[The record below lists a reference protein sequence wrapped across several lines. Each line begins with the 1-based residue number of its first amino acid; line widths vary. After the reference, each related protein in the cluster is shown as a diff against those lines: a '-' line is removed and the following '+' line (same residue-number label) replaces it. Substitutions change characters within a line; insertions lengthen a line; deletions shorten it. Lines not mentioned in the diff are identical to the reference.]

1 MKRVTH
7 LMIVGVFLLFTASCK
22 KTDSG
27 SGGTYP
33 RQVSITYR
41 VSSITTN
48 SLVLITYDNESGG
61 QATVGTPVLPFTK
74 TISRTVSKY
83 TVITVGFA
91 VNPAQTVKLE
101 ILVNNTVVK
110 SQEYTAANSA
120 MSYTFQ

>member
-1 MKRVTH
+1 
-7 LMIVGVFLLFTASCK
+7 MIVGVFLLFTASCK
-22 KTDSG
+22 KPDSG

-74 TISRTVSKY
+74 TISRTGKQIHCNYSW
-83 TVITVGFA
+83 ICCQPF
-91 VNPAQTVKLE
+91 QTVKLE
-101 ILVNNTVVK
+101 ILVNNAVR
-110 SQEYTAANSA
+110 
-120 MSYTFQ
+120 